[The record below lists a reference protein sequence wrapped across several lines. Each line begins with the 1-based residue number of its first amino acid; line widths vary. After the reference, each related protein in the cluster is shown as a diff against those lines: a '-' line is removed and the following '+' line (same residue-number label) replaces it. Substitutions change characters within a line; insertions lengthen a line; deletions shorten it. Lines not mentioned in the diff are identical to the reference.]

1 MAATDL
7 TPKFVNSAKSV
18 RFDSGAAVDAFFRER
33 FRKGF
38 VDWFNASIAGR
49 GAWTV
54 TFQGRT
60 LPVMIGPPRGVTLD
74 KLKER
79 FTNFWDHAPELFGG
93 PPTLVQFLSL
103 MSIFIN
109 EVRGHLFSV
118 TEAYGRPGH
127 PGVAYL
133 FDAIPGLKVSYNNPN
148 PARPDNIA
156 AGDLFHDPAFIAAH
170 QARPLGAKLARTANR
185 KAWNGADYAL
195 TGERASGPDV
205 EAGFIAQADFMKFR
219 GRGLIQTTWRSNY
232 RKLVNFV
239 ARYEGKTPLLKDFAA
254 RWGGKDA
261 DRVLTESTNQEWD
274 ALFGDPALE
283 VVRGDP
289 PAQRRQCRL
298 PDARGQCRGAQFH
311 RAERCAVAPGQGRHL
326 AYGPPHQRLRHLRAH
341 LPRPRGRAL
350 QRAGQRRVKGD

>member
-205 EAGFIAQADFMKFR
+205 EAGFIAPADFMKFR

-283 VVRGDP
+283 VVFEAIRQHSAANAGYLTLADSAEGLNFI
-289 PAQRRQCRL
+289 AQNDAQLRQAKGAIWHMGRRIS
-298 PDARGQCRGAQFH
+298 GSGTY
-311 RAERCAVAPGQGRHL
+311 GRTF
-326 AYGPPHQRLRHLRAH
+326 
-341 LPRPRGRAL
+341 RGRVVELCNAL
-350 QRAGQRRVKGD
+350 GNGA